1 MVLGV
6 CDRYDAVDGGDRRFG
21 FWGDLMENENHTKDW
36 RELIGKLDRGD
47 INSLSEEDKLF
58 VIESVP
64 FLIYMGAKHIY
75 EQECKACPEDK
86 DTFEL
91 DYAVN
96 VAIENFVSHLLEKT
110 LGIELLE
117 VANPEF
123 DVVH

>member
-1 MVLGV
+1 MG
-6 CDRYDAVDGGDRRFG
+6 GGDRRFG

-123 DVVH
+123 DVVN

>member
-1 MVLGV
+1 MG
-6 CDRYDAVDGGDRRFG
+6 GGDRRFG
-21 FWGDLMENENHTKDW
+21 IWGDLMENENVTKDW

-86 DTFEL
+86 DLFDL
-91 DYAVN
+91 DHEVN
-96 VAIENFVSHLLEKT
+96 VAIENFAADILKKA
-110 LGIELLE
+110 LGIEIPV
-117 VANPEF
+117 VANP
-123 DVVH
+123 DVDMVH

>member
-1 MVLGV
+1 MGV
-6 CDRYDAVDGGDRRFG
+6 CGRYDAVGGGDRCFG
-21 FWGDLMENENHTKDW
+21 IWGDLMENENVTKDW

-86 DTFEL
+86 DLFDL
-91 DYAVN
+91 DYEVN
-96 VAIENFVSHLLEKT
+96 VAIENFAADILEKA
-110 LGIELLE
+110 LGIEIPV
-117 VANPEF
+117 VANP
-123 DVVH
+123 DVDMVH

>member
-1 MVLGV
+1 MGV
-6 CDRYDAVDGGDRRFG
+6 CDRYDAVGGGDRRFG